1 MSKLFNETF
10 GAGDGKRLDVIP
22 WLRFGQNEETRRL
35 EKALGIRDCLWD
47 SLVKRHRRVNLEEK
61 RDISMC
67 FLSHCLFIN
76 TLISL
81 WQFSEKSVIGHL
93 QSLKGEGSDI
103 DDNTI
108 KECFTNL
115 ILAGI

>member
-1 MSKLFNETF
+1 
-10 GAGDGKRLDVIP
+10 
-22 WLRFGQNEETRRL
+22 
-35 EKALGIRDCLWD
+35 
-47 SLVKRHRRVNLEEK
+47 
-61 RDISMC
+61 MC

-93 QSLKGEGSDI
+93 QTLKGEGSDI

-115 ILAGI
+115 ILAGSI

>member
-47 SLVKRHRRVNLEEK
+47 SLVKRHRMVNLEGK
-61 RDISMC
+61 RAIFPC
-67 FLSHCLFIN
+67 AFFHIVCL
-76 TLISL
+76 
-81 WQFSEKSVIGHL
+81 
-93 QSLKGEGSDI
+93 
-103 DDNTI
+103 
-108 KECFTNL
+108 L
-115 ILAGI
+115 IL